1 MDSFELPGSGGR
13 SIRAVRHGAADAPCV
28 LVLHGFKGF
37 KDWGMFP
44 WIAEA
49 LADAGLSA
57 IRFDFSH
64 NGVEKTDFDRLDLF
78 LLDTWTRHQE
88 DLRAVLD
95 AVGRP
100 VSLLGHS
107 RGGADAL
114 LFAAGEPRVRKVAT
128 LAAVAHTMVPADA
141 EAVVRRMGYYPIPN
155 ARTEQT
161 MPMARTVF
169 DDAANHSVEDA
180 ARRMQQP
187 LLLVHGTAD
196 ESVPFAHAGQ
206 LAAWHGDAEVLG
218 IEGAGHTFGA
228 VHPFA
233 GPTPALEQALERV
246 TAFLGAP

>member
-1 MDSFELPGSGGR
+1 MERFELTGSGGR
-13 SIRAVRHGAADAPCV
+13 PIRAVRHGPPDAPPV

-44 WIAEA
+44 WIAET
-49 LADAGLSA
+49 LAAAGYAA

-88 DLRAVLD
+88 DLRVLLGAVEGPL
-95 AVGRP
+95 
-100 VSLLGHS
+100 SLIGHS

-114 LFAAGEPRVRKVAT
+114 LFAADEPRIQKVAT
-128 LAAVAHTMVPADA
+128 LAAVANTMVPADA
-141 EAVVRRMGYYPIPN
+141 EEVVRRLGYYPIPN
-155 ARTEQT
+155 ARTKQT
-161 MPMARTVF
+161 MPMARTAF
-169 DDAANHSVEDA
+169 EDA
-180 ARRMQQP
+180 ASHSIEGAVRRMQQP

-196 ESVPFAHAGQ
+196 ESVPFDHAAR

-246 TAFLGAP
+246 IAFLGS